1 MASPVARCR
10 ASAADRRC
18 DAGNDEWSVG
28 RPVGARGYDEPATL
42 ASRRWGCCSSSQQAG
57 WVQWAAVTVGKA
69 GT

>member
-1 MASPVARCR
+1 VASPVARCR

-42 ASRRWGCCSSSQQAG
+42 ASRRWGVLLQ
-57 WVQWAAVTVGKA
+57 
-69 GT
+69 

>member
-10 ASAADRRC
+10 ASAAGPALRRRQRSTVC
-18 DAGNDEWSVG
+18 GEAGRS
-28 RPVGARGYDEPATL
+28 RGYDEPATL
-42 ASRRWGCCSSSQQAG
+42 ASRRWGCCSSGQRAG